1 MKKCVL
7 WCLVMALVLCVGLSG
22 CSGEL
27 APEQAEQFH
36 GDWLLEGF
44 PDDVMPPMITLLADG
59 SARISGQGELT
70 WTAKKGKNDNE
81 IARVEIREKD
91 SLIYTLRVE
100 QTVIHEMEFI
110 SGTLWDKQENFCGN
124 FNKNMPVS
132 MYQNRK
138 ALCRTWYP
146 RGNNWNEMVI
156 TLNDD
161 GTCVVDGND
170 YRWMLERYS
179 FYNENDAGFFIY
191 NEEGIVY
198 NAHLF
203 QTETG
208 GIAMD
213 LNTFGDIGE
222 HIDSYYNSKLI
233 SEVSNNVTWYAFDR
247 ENPITNYLYWDIY
260 GLSFDG
266 DQQPCRMGEY
276 TDDSVTAYVPN
287 AENPVYILTMF
298 RNGDYPELVVEM
310 VESGE
315 KIHYYHGDHE
325 YDPENPEAL
334 YAQAMEMIGYYLE
347 DVTYWDASGET
358 YSDGDLLK
366 LAYAHLTRLGDYR
379 QAQEYLARFT
389 IQPQK
394 LMAITQNQVD
404 SLGNV
409 FTNDWISYRYDIQG
423 NLCRFTDDAT
433 VALFGLSADGFPVH
447 CFETFVTYNEEHRI
461 TDITV
466 ISHDAIYEICTPEY
480 DENGNLVKLSI
491 QKTDG
496 AEESLFRYDE
506 QNRLVEIQM
515 PNGSYTWEYDEAGQ
529 MIRSVLT
536 RKNESVATDYAYE
549 NGVLTEKTEHHT
561 YRNTNWTVSF
571 RFTCDEQGRPV
582 RADVTSDRSGYKYVS
597 DEYLYTYEDIYFYT
611 AD

>member
-1 MKKCVL
+1 MKKRIFL
-7 WCLVMALVLCVGLSG
+7 CLVLALVICLGLCG

-27 APEQAEQFH
+27 SSEQAAQFY
-36 GDWLLEGF
+36 GDWVLEDQHTDF
-44 PDDVMPPMITLLADG
+44 PTVLITLEPDG
-59 SARISGQGELT
+59 IARIPGRGELT
-70 WTAKKGKNDNE
+70 WTAKKGKHDHE
-81 IARVEIREKD
+81 IARVEIRENN
-91 SLIYTLRVE
+91 SLIYTLNVE
-100 QTVIHEMEFI
+100 ADQIHDMEFI
-110 SGTLWDKQENFCGN
+110 FGNLWDKQDNFCGY
-124 FNKNMPVS
+124 FNKNMSVS
-132 MYQNRK
+132 LYSNRE

-156 TLNDD
+156 TLNED
-161 GTCVVDGND
+161 GSCAVDGNN

-179 FYNENDAGFFIY
+179 FYNENDAGFVIY
-191 NEEGIVY
+191 NDEGILY

-203 QTETG
+203 QSETN
-208 GIAMD
+208 GITMD
-213 LNTFGDIGE
+213 LYTTGDVRD
-222 HIDSYYNSKLI
+222 HIDSYFNSKLI
-233 SEVSNNVTWYAFDR
+233 SEVANNATWYAFDR
-247 ENPITNYLYWDIY
+247 ENSITNYLFWDIY

-276 TDDSVTAYVPN
+276 TDDFVTAYVPN
-287 AENPVYILTMF
+287 AEAPVYILNIF
-298 RNGDYPELVVEM
+298 RNGDYPELTVEV
-310 VESGE
+310 VESGD

-325 YDPENPEAL
+325 YDPEHPEAL
-334 YAQAMEMIGYYLE
+334 YYQAMEMIGYYLE

-358 YSDGDLLK
+358 YSGGELLK
-366 LAYAHLTRLGDYR
+366 LAHEHLTRLGDYR
-379 QAQEYLARFT
+379 QTAEYLARFT

-404 SLGNV
+404 ALGNV
-409 FTNDWISYRYDIQG
+409 ITTDWISHRYDIQG

-433 VALFGLSADGFPVH
+433 VALFGLSAEGFPVH
-447 CFETFVTYNEEHRI
+447 CYETFVTYDEEHRI

-480 DENGNLVKLSI
+480 DEKGNLVKLSI

-496 AEESLFRYDE
+496 AEESLFRYDD

-515 PNGSYTWEYDEAGQ
+515 PNGSYTWDYNEAGQ

-549 NGVLTEKTEHHT
+549 NGVLAEKTEHHT

-571 RFTCDEQGRPV
+571 RFTCDEQGRPI
-582 RADVTSDRSGYKYVS
+582 RAEVTSDRSGYKYVS
-597 DEYLYTYEDIYFYT
+597 EEYLYTYEDVYFYT
-611 AD
+611 AE